1 MSIIVDGS
9 QAKVHWLSNN
19 HNDGCLTK
27 DQGIMYVTK
36 DNKLGKATA
45 ESYAGLTPAEAFERR
60 YGGMK
65 SAMNSNFIATDF
77 YVFDKSATADADP
90 DDSVRSLTNSLHS
103 KKKVPFSA
111 NVGSRQE
118 ENTNSEA
125 LISYNREK
133 HLPLLTEVVKQYL
146 NLEMF
151 FDTKDPIIWRFKQ
164 EEDIEEIFERLI
176 QYRLCLYAAYTSR
189 GKTKIGIEV
198 AVRLCQQG
206 GIVLVTT
213 PITDTKK
220 SFEENINDF
229 HFGADRN
236 LKVTY
241 MDSTEFAKHSVTEL
255 RQRADKG
262 ELIFIVLTVQD
273 LRYGEDA
280 SINVDSDTKELRA
293 KYHALSGNVNLW
305 IRDERHAQYG
315 GEVTSQRLANMTAE
329 YELDLTATPYNVL
342 DKYNWEQIVS
352 RTLLWG
358 LKYKEHTKLPTI
370 RIDAVS
376 TPLSNVS
383 SKIAAMYSEEEGFDP
398 RKLFVR
404 INSNFVLESE
414 LLDIR
419 DLMYHS
425 PLSKKKNPLSIAN
438 DTELSSVAK
447 TCGFW
452 VLPEGQ
458 DGDGAAD
465 YIPDLAALLNTNS
478 KTYFTDSYT
487 LEKECPKTT
496 TIGKYVESL
505 VKQHGR
511 VIILTCGKF
520 LTGTDIPCLG
530 HIVLMA
536 KMNNIAN
543 FEQLLGRMIREYP
556 GKDEVKMYCF
566 APAMMIGLVMGEMAK
581 KNVALNGGSEYE
593 MLECIPLTEYTNEK
607 PRKINPDTI
616 LAAIQEHFKKLSRDR
631 LPSSSLETQLTKID
645 LSIWEGLNTKKFKK
659 SAPKAGVTE
668 DNGAKVKTKIGNNP
682 KTGKPYTKDELSTIT
697 QIANAIQTVMV
708 EAKWIAYSIDNYDYS
723 VVLSNPVLSKMF
735 PEEMD
740 AVIDTVEND
749 PVIKDMV
756 VKNLNDKQL
765 AYKGLAPIDVYDDI
779 FMNNEYKKN
788 IGLVYVNFA
797 MAKELVDTLP
807 KSKYNKEGTTICVFN
822 ALSGTIPL
830 LLKERFPKARI
841 ICAEYFEY
849 FKDHL
854 TRLGFEV
861 VGIIEDKD
869 GNLYLD
875 KDNMNNMKF
884 DIVIGNPPYQ
894 DGDRE
899 DQANKLWP
907 QFVKKAYDLVRDNGY
922 VAMITPNGWMQPTAD
937 IGKGTGK
944 NALSI
949 FNDIFKKNNLIL
961 ANIDSD
967 NIRETHFK
975 GVGSTFSYYLFQKAS
990 YSGSTEFITS
1000 TGNVQIDISKIDSLP
1015 KVTSKESLSI
1025 VKKMVGTPFMFC
1037 DQNHGLGGKENDTQ
1051 GPSVFLKK
1059 TKNGNV
1065 SETVDYKYKTYHTNK
1080 NGGTYWYSETLNPYT
1095 NTPKV
1100 IISLSGTYL
1109 PVFNN
1114 TTGFSNMCL
1123 ALMCATDKEATRAQF
1138 ILSSK
1143 LYKFWVEMQ
1152 KFSGF
1157 NPRKLIL
1164 TLPALSLAQDWTDD
1178 TIYKHFSLTQEEIDY
1193 VEANDK

>member
-1 MSIIVDGS
+1 MSVKVDGS
-9 QAKVHWLSNN
+9 QAKVHWLSND
-19 HNDGCLTK
+19 HNNGCLTK
-27 DQGIMYVTK
+27 DQGILYVTQ
-36 DNKLGKATA
+36 DNKFGKATA
-45 ESYAGLTPAEAFERR
+45 ESYAGLTPAQAFERR

-65 SAMNSNFIATDF
+65 SAMNSNFIADDF
-77 YVFDKSATADADP
+77 YVFDKSATADADQ
-90 DDSVRSLTNSLHS
+90 DDSVRLLINELV
-103 KKKVPFSA
+103 KKKRIPFSA
-111 NVGSRQE
+111 NVGSIQE

-125 LISYNREK
+125 LIQYKREK
-133 HLPLLTEVVKQYL
+133 HLDLLTGVVKQYL
-146 NLEMF
+146 GLEIF
-151 FDTKDPIIWRFKQ
+151 FDTKDPVIWRFKQ
-164 EEDIEEIFERLI
+164 EEDIEEISKRLI

-255 RQRADKG
+255 RQRADNS

-280 SINVDSDTKELRA
+280 PNKVDSETKELRA
-293 KYHALSGNVNLW
+293 KYHALSGQVNLW

-315 GEVTSQRLANMTAE
+315 GEITSQRLANMTAK

-383 SKIAAMYSEEEGFDP
+383 SQIATMYSEEEGFDP

-404 INSNFVLESE
+404 NNGNFVLESE

-419 DLMYHS
+419 DRMYHS

-438 DTELSSVAK
+438 DTELSSFAK
-447 TCGFW
+447 NCGFW

-496 TIGKYVESL
+496 TIGKYIELL

-520 LTGTDIPCLG
+520 LTGTDIPALG
-530 HIVLMA
+530 HIVLMS

-556 GKDEVKMYCF
+556 NKDEVKMYCF
-566 APAMMIGLVMGEMAK
+566 APAMEIGLVQGKMAK
-581 KNVALNGGSEYE
+581 MNVALNGGTEYE
-593 MLECIPLTEYTNEK
+593 MLECIPLTEYTSTG
-607 PRKINPDTI
+607 PQKISPDAI
-616 LAAIQEHFKKLSRDR
+616 LAEVQEFFKRLSKDR
-631 LPSSSLETQLTKID
+631 LPSASLESALAGVD
-645 LSIWEGLNTKKFKK
+645 LSVWEGLNTRKFKK

-668 DNGAKVKTKIGNNP
+668 DNGAKVKTKLGDNP
-682 KTGKPYTKDELSTIT
+682 KTGKPYTKDELATIT
-697 QIANAIQTVMV
+697 QIANVIQTVMV

-723 VVLSNPVLSKMF
+723 IVLSNLVLAKMF

-749 PVIKDMV
+749 PIIKDMV
-756 VKNLNDKQL
+756 VKNLNDKQW
-765 AYKGLAPIDVYDDI
+765 AYKGLAPIEVYDDI
-779 FMNNEYKKN
+779 FLNNEYKRK
-788 IGLVYVNFA
+788 IGLVYVDFA
-797 MAKELVDTLP
+797 MAKELVDNLP
-807 KSKYNKEGTTICVFN
+807 RSKYNKEGAVLLVLN

-830 LLKERFPKARI
+830 LLKEKFPKARI
-841 ICAEYFEY
+841 VCAEYFEY

-854 TRLGFEV
+854 QRLGFEIN
-861 VGIIEDKD
+861 GISEGDD
-869 GNLYLD
+869 GKLYLE
-875 KDNMNNMKF
+875 NEMKF
-884 DIVIGNPPYQ
+884 DVVVGNPPYQ
-894 DGDRE
+894 DPTG
-899 DQANKLWP
+899 QNTIYPKFYA
-907 QFVKKAYDLVRDNGY
+907 KALEVCKSNGHI
-922 VAMITPNGWMQPTAD
+922 AMITPPAIIPGLW
-937 IGKGTGK
+937 GVK
-944 NALSI
+944 NPDGI
-949 FNDIFKKNNLIL
+949 KMPNPIQIEKIV
-961 ANIDSD
+961 
-967 NIRETHFK
+967 
-975 GVGSTFSYYLFQKAS
+975 VG
-990 YSGSTEFITS
+990 
-1000 TGNVQIDISKIDSLP
+1000 N
-1015 KVTSKESLSI
+1015 I
-1025 VKKMVGTPFMFC
+1025 VKDHFPGVASDFCYFLLKNTTPNNTQVTVVTDSGTVVAAGPIFPREVNNVEIAQKILNKCFSFYK
-1037 DQNHGLGGKENDTQ
+1037 DPYKSTSGDHGKSARFDPNGKDLVVEAISTA
-1051 GPSVFLKK
+1051 GEVRTRPAVWLKAH
-1059 TKNGNV
+1059 
-1065 SETVDYKYKTYHTNK
+1065 DHYNK
-1080 NGGTYWYSETLNPYT
+1080 
-1095 NTPKV
+1095 PKV
-1100 IISLSGTYL
+1100 IMPMYGKVAVVDYSHKLVSAAQEKTATGKLTGHNVITVLTNSDDESESLVQILESRL
-1109 PVFNN
+1109 QQFFNQVTCETRSPYVN
-1114 TTGFSNMCL
+1114 FLKNFVGVPLNKKYTNEELET
-1123 ALMCATDKEATRAQF
+1123 ALGLDTEEKEWLRANF
-1138 ILSSK
+1138 
-1143 LYKFWVEMQ
+1143 
-1152 KFSGF
+1152 
-1157 NPRKLIL
+1157 
-1164 TLPALSLAQDWTDD
+1164 
-1178 TIYKHFSLTQEEIDY
+1178 
-1193 VEANDK
+1193 

>member
-1 MSIIVDGS
+1 MSVIVDGS

-19 HNDGCLTK
+19 HNNGCLTK
-27 DQGIMYVTK
+27 DQGILYVTK

-45 ESYAGLTPAEAFERR
+45 ESYAGLTPAQAFERR

-65 SAMNSNFIATDF
+65 SAMTSNFIATDF
-77 YVFDKSATADADP
+77 YVFDKSSSSDADP
-90 DDSVRSLTNSLHS
+90 DDGVRLLVNGLHS
-103 KKKVPFSA
+103 KKKVPFGA
-111 NVGSRQE
+111 NVGSTQE

-125 LISYNREK
+125 LISYNREN
-133 HLPLLTEVVKQYL
+133 HLGILTEIVKQYL
-146 NLEMF
+146 GLEMF

-164 EEDIEEIFERLI
+164 EEDIEEIFERLV

-229 HFGADRN
+229 HFGANRN

-241 MDSTEFAKHSVTEL
+241 IDSLEFAKHSVTGL
-255 RQRADKG
+255 RQRADDG
-262 ELIFIVLTVQD
+262 ELIFVVLTVQD
-273 LRYGEDA
+273 LRYGE
-280 SINVDSDTKELRA
+280 VDIKFVDEDTKKLRD
-293 KYHALSGNVNLW
+293 KYHTLSGNVNLW

-342 DKYNWEQIVS
+342 DKYNWDQIVS

-358 LKYKEHTKLPTI
+358 LKYAAHTKLPTI

-404 INSNFVLESE
+404 NNGNFVLEAE

-419 DLMYHS
+419 DRMYHS
-425 PLSKKKNPLSIAN
+425 PLSKKKEPLSIAN

-447 TCGFW
+447 NCGFW

-496 TIGKYVESL
+496 TIGKYIESL
-505 VKQHGR
+505 VNLHGR

-520 LTGTDIPCLG
+520 LTGTDIPALG

-566 APAMMIGLVMGEMAK
+566 APAMEIGLVQGKMAK
-581 KNVALNGGSEYE
+581 MNTALGGSTEYE
-593 MLECIPLTEYTNEK
+593 MLECIPLTEYTSNG
-607 PRKINPDTI
+607 PCKISPDTI
-616 LAAIQEHFKKLSRDR
+616 LAEVQEFFKRLSKDR
-631 LPSSSLETQLTKID
+631 LPSASLESALAGID
-645 LSIWEGLNTKKFKK
+645 LSVWEGLDTKKFKK

-668 DNGAKVKTKIGNNP
+668 DNGAKVKNKLGDNP
-682 KTGKPYTKDELSTIT
+682 KTGKPYTKDELTTIT

-723 VVLSNPVLSKMF
+723 VVLSNPALAKMF
-735 PEEMD
+735 SEEIN

-749 PVIKDMV
+749 LVIKDMV
-756 VKNLNDKQL
+756 IKNLNDKQL
-765 AYKGLAPIDVYDDI
+765 AYKGLTPIEVYDDI
-779 FMNNEYKKN
+779 FLNNEYKRK

-797 MAKELVDTLP
+797 MAKEMVDKLP
-807 KSKYNKEGTTICVFN
+807 KSKYNKEGAIICVYN

-841 ICAEYFEY
+841 VCAEYFDY

-861 VGIIEDKD
+861 TGIAEDNID
-869 GNLYLD
+869 GKLYLD
-875 KDNMNNMKF
+875 KEYKMKF
-884 DIVIGNPPYQ
+884 DVVIGNPPYQ
-894 DGDRE
+894 DPTG
-899 DQANKLWP
+899 QNTIYPKFYA
-907 QFVKKAYDLVRDNGY
+907 KAIEVCKSAGHI
-922 VAMITPNGWMQPTAD
+922 AMITPPAIIPGLW
-937 IGKGTGK
+937 
-944 NALSI
+944 
-949 FNDIFKKNNLIL
+949 
-961 ANIDSD
+961 
-967 NIRETHFK
+967 
-975 GVGSTFSYYLFQKAS
+975 GVKDPDGIKMPSPIQIEYIKV
-990 YSGSTEFITS
+990 
-1000 TGNVQIDISKIDSLP
+1000 GNV
-1015 KVTSKESLSI
+1015 
-1025 VKKMVGTPFMFC
+1025 VKQFFPGVSSDFC
-1037 DQNHGLGGKENDTQ
+1037 YFVL
-1051 GPSVFLKK
+1051 
-1059 TKNGNV
+1059 
-1065 SETVDYKYKTYHTNK
+1065 
-1080 NGGTYWYSETLNPYT
+1080 T
-1095 NTPKV
+1095 NTSPDNSQVTVVTDSGEVVAAGPIFPREVNNVNIAQSILNKCFSFYKDPYKSTSGDHGKSAKFDPNGTDFAVEAISTTGEIRTRPITWSKQHDHYNKPKV
-1100 IISLSGTYL
+1100 IMPMYGKVAVVDYSHKLVSAGQEKTATGNLTGHNIMTVLTNSDAESESLVQILESRLQRFFNTVTCETRSPYVNFLKNFIGVPLNKKYTNDELETALGLTAEEKEWIS
-1109 PVFNN
+1109 VNF
-1114 TTGFSNMCL
+1114 
-1123 ALMCATDKEATRAQF
+1123 
-1138 ILSSK
+1138 
-1143 LYKFWVEMQ
+1143 
-1152 KFSGF
+1152 
-1157 NPRKLIL
+1157 
-1164 TLPALSLAQDWTDD
+1164 
-1178 TIYKHFSLTQEEIDY
+1178 
-1193 VEANDK
+1193 

>member
-9 QAKVHWLSNN
+9 QAKVHWLSNV
-19 HNDGCLTK
+19 HNNRRLTK
-27 DQGIMYVTK
+27 DQGILYVTK
-36 DNKLGKATA
+36 DKVPKLGKATA

-60 YGGMK
+60 YNGMK
-65 SAMNSNFIATDF
+65 SAMTGNFIADDL
-77 YVFDKSATADADP
+77 YVFDKSSTMDVDP
-90 DDSVRSLTNSLHS
+90 DDSVRTFINDLA
-103 KKKVPFSA
+103 KKQRVPFSA
-111 NVGSRQE
+111 NVGSTQE

-125 LISYNREK
+125 LISYDREK
-133 HLPLLTEVVKQYL
+133 HLNTLTEVVKQYL
-146 NLEMF
+146 GLEMF
-151 FDTKDPIIWRFKQ
+151 FDTKTPIIWRFKQ

-255 RQRADKG
+255 RQRADNG
-262 ELIFIVLTVQD
+262 ELIFVVLTVQD

-280 SINVDSDTKELRA
+280 LGNVDADTKELRA
-293 KYHALSGNVNLW
+293 KYHNLSGNVNLW

-358 LKYKEHTKLPTI
+358 LKFKEHTKLPTI

-404 INSNFVLESE
+404 NNGNFVLESE

-419 DLMYHS
+419 DRMYHS

-447 TCGFW
+447 NCGFW

-465 YIPDLAALLNTNS
+465 YIPDLASLLNTNS

-496 TIGKYVESL
+496 TIGKYIESL
-505 VKQHGR
+505 VEQHGR

-520 LTGTDIPCLG
+520 LTGTDIPALG
-530 HIVLMA
+530 HIVLMS

-566 APAMMIGLVMGEMAK
+566 APAMEIGLVQGKMAK
-581 KNVALNGGSEYE
+581 MNVALSGGSEYE
-593 MLECIPLTEYTNEK
+593 MLECIPLTEYTTNG
-607 PRKINPDTI
+607 PCKISPDTI
-616 LAAIQEHFKKLSRDR
+616 LAEVQEFFKRLSRDR
-631 LPSSSLETQLTKID
+631 LPSAPLETAMAKVDGALLEKIPN
-645 LSIWEGLNTKKFKK
+645 GKFKK

-668 DNGAKVKTKIGNNP
+668 DNGSKVKNKLNVDP
-682 KTGKPYTKDELSTIT
+682 KTGKPRTKEELNK
-697 QIANAIQTVMV
+697 IANAVNAIQTVMV

-723 VVLSNPVLSKMF
+723 VVLSNPVLAKMF
-735 PEEMD
+735 PEE
-740 AVIDTVEND
+740 INTIIEIVESNSD
-749 PVIKDMV
+749 IKDMV
-756 VKNLNDKQL
+756 IKNLNDKQS
-765 AYKGLAPIDVYDDI
+765 AYKGLAPIEVYDDI
-779 FMNNEYKKN
+779 FMNNDHKQS
-788 IGLVYVNFA
+788 IGLVYVPFS
-797 MAKELVDTLP
+797 MATILVDKIP
-807 KSKYNKEGTTICVFN
+807 KNKYNKEGVNILVYN

-830 LLKERFPKARI
+830 LLKEKFPKANI
-841 ICAEYFEY
+841 ICAEYFDY

-854 TRLGFEV
+854 IRLGFEV
-861 VGIIEDKD
+861 VDCFSADDNKIKIGID
-869 GNLYLD
+869 
-875 KDNMNNMKF
+875 MKF
-884 DIVIGNPPYQ
+884 DVVIGNPPYQ
-894 DGDRE
+894 APKKGDYSFWARFVDSGHKSLNNHDG
-899 DQANKLWP
+899 
-907 QFVKKAYDLVRDNGY
+907 YMS
-922 VAMITPNGWMQPTAD
+922 MIIPAGWMSPTND
-937 IGKGTGK
+937 IRQGQRSVMRDIFAKENTSYINIDPDLGKTYFPGIGQKFTWFVLEKGQYISTKIDFGNSIIDVDLSSMSMLAKDTDSINIGILSKLCANPVKWEFTRYIMKESWNEVIFDPLPNHLPRINGNSNHLDKIVYSTNKCKYHDNKKVVLPYNGSDYKFVVDTGSMGCTNAYVMILSDLDLIDSAITYFTHPLLQWLGK
-944 NALSI
+944 NKFTQYNEGALINS
-949 FNDIFKKNNLIL
+949 
-961 ANIDSD
+961 
-967 NIRETHFK
+967 
-975 GVGSTFSYYLFQKAS
+975 V
-990 YSGSTEFITS
+990 
-1000 TGNVQIDISKIDSLP
+1000 SKIDLT
-1015 KVTSKESLSI
+1015 KVVTSADVYQLYNL
-1025 VKKMVGTPFMFC
+1025 TP
-1037 DQNHGLGGKENDTQ
+1037 
-1051 GPSVFLKK
+1051 
-1059 TKNGNV
+1059 
-1065 SETVDYKYKTYHTNK
+1065 
-1080 NGGTYWYSETLNPYT
+1080 
-1095 NTPKV
+1095 
-1100 IISLSGTYL
+1100 
-1109 PVFNN
+1109 
-1114 TTGFSNMCL
+1114 
-1123 ALMCATDKEATRAQF
+1123 
-1138 ILSSK
+1138 
-1143 LYKFWVEMQ
+1143 
-1152 KFSGF
+1152 
-1157 NPRKLIL
+1157 
-1164 TLPALSLAQDWTDD
+1164 
-1178 TIYKHFSLTQEEIDY
+1178 EEIEY
-1193 VEANDK
+1193 VEASVK

>member
-1 MSIIVDGS
+1 MSVKVNGS

-19 HNDGCLTK
+19 HNNGCLTK
-27 DQGIMYVTK
+27 DQGILYVTQ
-36 DNKLGKATA
+36 DNKFGKATA
-45 ESYAGLTPAEAFERR
+45 ESYAGLTPAQAFERR

-65 SAMNSNFIATDF
+65 SAMNSNFIADDF
-77 YVFDKSATADADP
+77 YVFDKSATTDSDQ
-90 DDSVRSLTNSLHS
+90 DDSVRTLVNNLF
-103 KKKVPFSA
+103 KKKRIPFSA
-111 NVGSRQE
+111 NVGSTQE

-133 HLPLLTEVVKQYL
+133 NLDLLTEVVKQYFG
-146 NLEMF
+146 LEMF

-220 SFEENINDF
+220 SFEENINDY
-229 HFGADRN
+229 HFGNDRG
-236 LKVTY
+236 LKVAY
-241 MDSTEFAKHSVTEL
+241 MDNTEFAKHSVTDL
-255 RQRADKG
+255 RSRADNG
-262 ELIFIVLTVQD
+262 ELIFVVLTVQD

-280 SINVDSDTKELRA
+280 PSKVDADTKELRA

-383 SKIAAMYSEEEGFDP
+383 PKIASMYSEEEGFDP

-404 INSNFVLESE
+404 NNGNSVLESE

-419 DLMYHS
+419 DCMYHS
-425 PLSKKKNPLSIAN
+425 SLSKKKNPLSIVN

-447 TCGFW
+447 NCGFW

-465 YIPDLAALLNTNS
+465 YIPDLASLLNTNS

-496 TIGKYVESL
+496 TIGKYIESL

-511 VIILTCGKF
+511 VVILTCGKF
-520 LTGTDIPCLG
+520 LTGTDIPALG

-566 APAMMIGLVMGEMAK
+566 APAMEIGLVQGKMAK
-581 KNVALNGGSEYE
+581 ITAKLAGGSEYE
-593 MLECIPLTEYTNEK
+593 ILECIPLTEYTTNG
-607 PRKINPDTI
+607 PCKIDPDII
-616 LAAIQEHFKKLSRDR
+616 LAEVQEFFKRLSKDR
-631 LPSSSLETQLTKID
+631 LPSASLESALSGVD
-645 LSIWEGLNTKKFKK
+645 LSVWEGLDTKKFKK
-659 SAPKAGVTE
+659 SAPKTGVTE
-668 DNGAKVKTKIGNNP
+668 DNGAKVKTKLGDNP
-682 KTGKPYTKDELSTIT
+682 NTGKPYTKDELTTIA

-708 EAKWIAYSIDNYDYS
+708 EAKWIAYSINNYDYS
-723 VVLSNPVLSKMF
+723 IVLSNPVLAKMF
-735 PEEMD
+735 PEEID
-740 AVIDTVEND
+740 AVIDTIEND
-749 PVIKDMV
+749 AVIKDMV

-765 AYKGLAPIDVYDDI
+765 AYKGLAPIEVYDDI

-788 IGLVYVNFA
+788 IGLVYVNFD
-797 MAKELVDTLP
+797 MAKELVDKLP
-807 KSKYNKEGTTICVFN
+807 KSKYNKEGVAILVFN

-854 TRLGFEV
+854 TRLGFEA
-861 VGIIEDKD
+861 VGISEDINGKLCLEKD
-869 GNLYLD
+869 
-875 KDNMNNMKF
+875 DNVKF
-884 DIVIGNPPYQ
+884 DVPIGNPPYQ
-894 DGDRE
+894 DPTG
-899 DQANKLWP
+899 QNTIYPKFYA
-907 QFVKKAYDLVRDNGY
+907 KAIEVCKPGGY
-922 VAMITPNGWMQPTAD
+922 IAMITPPAIIPGLWGVKNPDGIKMPKPIQIEYIKVGNVVKQFFPGVASDFCYFVLKNSSPDNSQVTVVTDSGEVVAAGPIFPREVNNVVIAQAILNKGFSFYKDPYKSTSGDHGKSAKFDPNGKDFAVESISTTGDVRTRPVTWSKKHDHYNKPKIIMPMYGKIAVVDYSHKLVSAGQEKTA
-937 IGKGTGK
+937 
-944 NALSI
+944 
-949 FNDIFKKNNLIL
+949 
-961 ANIDSD
+961 
-967 NIRETHFK
+967 
-975 GVGSTFSYYLFQKAS
+975 
-990 YSGSTEFITS
+990 
-1000 TGNVQIDISKIDSLP
+1000 TGNLTGHNIITVLTNSDAESESLVQILDSRLQRFFNT
-1015 KVTSKESLSI
+1015 VTCETRSPY
-1025 VKKMVGTPFMFC
+1025 V
-1037 DQNHGLGGKENDTQ
+1037 N
-1051 GPSVFLKK
+1051 FLK
-1059 TKNGNV
+1059 NFIGV
-1065 SETVDYKYKTYHTNK
+1065 PLNK
-1080 NGGTYWYSETLNPYT
+1080 KYT
-1095 NTPKV
+1095 NDELETALGLTPEEREW
-1100 IISLSGTYL
+1100 IS
-1109 PVFNN
+1109 
-1114 TTGFSNMCL
+1114 
-1123 ALMCATDKEATRAQF
+1123 
-1138 ILSSK
+1138 
-1143 LYKFWVEMQ
+1143 
-1152 KFSGF
+1152 
-1157 NPRKLIL
+1157 
-1164 TLPALSLAQDWTDD
+1164 
-1178 TIYKHFSLTQEEIDY
+1178 
-1193 VEANDK
+1193 ANF

>member
-77 YVFDKSATADADP
+77 YVFDKSATTDADP

-358 LKYKEHTKLPTI
+358 LKYKKHTKLPTI
-370 RIDAVS
+370 CIDAVS

-383 SKIAAMYSEEEGFDP
+383 PKIAAMYSEEEGFDP

-404 INSNFVLESE
+404 DNDKFVLRAE

-419 DLMYHS
+419 DKMYHDT
-425 PLSKKKNPLSIAN
+425 LTKKKNPLSIVN
-438 DTELSSVAK
+438 DKELSDVA
-447 TCGFW
+447 TACGMW
-452 VLPEGQ
+452 VLPEGH

-465 YIPDLAALLNTNS
+465 YIPALATLLNTNS

-496 TIGKYVESL
+496 TIGDYIESL

-556 GKDEVKMYCF
+556 SKDEVKMYCF
-566 APAMMIGLVMGEMAK
+566 APAMEIGLVQGKMAK
-581 KNVALNGGSEYE
+581 ITAKLDGGSEYE
-593 MLECIPLTEYTNEK
+593 ILECIPLTEYTTNG
-607 PRKINPDTI
+607 PRKISPDTI
-616 LAAIQEHFKKLSRDR
+616 LAEVQEFFKRLSKDR
-631 LPSSSLETQLTKID
+631 LPSAPLETRLAGMD
-645 LSIWEGLNTKKFKK
+645 LSAWEGKNTKKFKK

-668 DNGAKVKTKIGNNP
+668 DNGAKVKTKLGDNP
-682 KTGKPYTKDELSTIT
+682 KTGKPYTKDELTTIA

-723 VVLSNPVLSKMF
+723 VVLSNPVLAKMF
-735 PEEMD
+735 PEEID
-740 AVIDTVEND
+740 AVIDTIEND
-749 PVIKDMV
+749 AVIKDMV

-779 FMNNEYKKN
+779 FMNNDYKRD
-788 IGLVYVNFA
+788 IGLVYVPFHL
-797 MAKELVDTLP
+797 AKQFVDNLP
-807 KSKYNKEGTTICVFN
+807 KSKYNKEDIIILVAN
-822 ALSGTIPL
+822 ALNGTIPL
-830 LLKERFPKARI
+830 MMRERFPLAQI
-841 ICAEYFEY
+841 VCGEEFEY

-854 TRLGFEV
+854 ERLGFETFIWEEINMEFDV
-861 VGIIEDKD
+861 V
-869 GNLYLD
+869 
-875 KDNMNNMKF
+875 
-884 DIVIGNPPYQ
+884 VGNPPYQ
-894 DGDRE
+894 KPKSDSRMGSRGASELWSDFV
-899 DQANKLWP
+899 NKGLSLL
-907 QFVKKAYDLVRDNGY
+907 KDNGHF
-922 VAMITPNGWMQPTAD
+922 AFIHPNAWRKPEDRNDFWKLLTQDNQMEKLVMSSGKGDQNWFGIGVRVDYYILQKNPKYKNTIVVDHEGVTHDLDLANFD
-937 IGKGTGK
+937 WLPNYAIGEISQLLGKGTSVLYNTFYHTQKKHSDVPTKDCKYPVVHTINKSGLGIKYFDKRQDTDTTHYGVAKVLLNQNELQYPYNDYKGEYGMSQLTFGITISSEEEGEKIIKFLNSVKGK
-944 NALSI
+944 RLIAATKWNTYYTDYGMFKS
-949 FNDIFKKNNLIL
+949 FKK
-961 ANIDSD
+961 DW
-967 NIRETHFK
+967 
-975 GVGSTFSYYLFQKAS
+975 
-990 YSGSTEFITS
+990 
-1000 TGNVQIDISKIDSLP
+1000 
-1015 KVTSKESLSI
+1015 
-1025 VKKMVGTPFMFC
+1025 
-1037 DQNHGLGGKENDTQ
+1037 
-1051 GPSVFLKK
+1051 
-1059 TKNGNV
+1059 
-1065 SETVDYKYKTYHTNK
+1065 YK
-1080 NGGTYWYSETLNPYT
+1080 
-1095 NTPKV
+1095 
-1100 IISLSGTYL
+1100 
-1109 PVFNN
+1109 
-1114 TTGFSNMCL
+1114 
-1123 ALMCATDKEATRAQF
+1123 
-1138 ILSSK
+1138 
-1143 LYKFWVEMQ
+1143 
-1152 KFSGF
+1152 
-1157 NPRKLIL
+1157 
-1164 TLPALSLAQDWTDD
+1164 
-1178 TIYKHFSLTQEEIDY
+1178 
-1193 VEANDK
+1193 

>member
-1 MSIIVDGS
+1 M
-9 QAKVHWLSNN
+9 
-19 HNDGCLTK
+19 
-27 DQGIMYVTK
+27 
-36 DNKLGKATA
+36 
-45 ESYAGLTPAEAFERR
+45 
-60 YGGMK
+60 
-65 SAMNSNFIATDF
+65 
-77 YVFDKSATADADP
+77 
-90 DDSVRSLTNSLHS
+90 
-103 KKKVPFSA
+103 
-111 NVGSRQE
+111 
-118 ENTNSEA
+118 
-125 LISYNREK
+125 
-133 HLPLLTEVVKQYL
+133 
-146 NLEMF
+146 
-151 FDTKDPIIWRFKQ
+151 
-164 EEDIEEIFERLI
+164 
-176 QYRLCLYAAYTSR
+176 
-189 GKTKIGIEV
+189 
-198 AVRLCQQG
+198 
-206 GIVLVTT
+206 LVTT

-220 SFEENINDF
+220 SFEENVNGW
-229 HFGADRN
+229 HFGVDRN

-241 MDSTEFAKHSVTEL
+241 MNSVEFAKHSVTEL
-255 RQRADKG
+255 RQRADAG
-262 ELIFIVLTVQD
+262 ELIFVVLTVQD
-273 LRYGEDA
+273 LRYGEDDTTT
-280 SINVDSDTKELRA
+280 VDTDTKKLRD
-293 KYHALSGNVNLW
+293 KYHALSGEVNLW

-342 DKYNWEQIVS
+342 DKYNWGQIVS

-358 LKYKEHTKLPTI
+358 LKYAAHTKLPVI

-383 SKIAAMYSEEEGFDP
+383 PKIASMYSEEEGFDP
-398 RKLFVR
+398 RKLVVR
-404 INSNFVLESE
+404 NNGNFVFESE
-414 LLDIR
+414 WQDIR
-419 DLMYHS
+419 DSMYHS

-438 DTELSSVAK
+438 DTELSVVAK
-447 TCGFW
+447 NCGLW

-487 LEKECPKTT
+487 LEKQCPKNT
-496 TIGKYVESL
+496 TIGNFIEDL
-505 VKQHGR
+505 VREHGR
-511 VIILTCGKF
+511 VVILTCGKF

-566 APAMMIGLVMGEMAK
+566 APGMEIGLVMGKMAK
-581 KNVALNGGSEYE
+581 INSKLSGGTEYE
-593 MLECIPLTEYTNEK
+593 ILECIPLTEYTTDG
-607 PRKINPDTI
+607 PCKISPKTI
-616 LAAIQEHFKKLSRDR
+616 LAEVQEFFKQVSKDR
-631 LPSSSLETQLTKID
+631 LPTASLESALGGID
-645 LSIWEGLNTKKFKK
+645 LSVWEGLDTKKFKK

-668 DNGAKVKTKIGNNP
+668 DNGAKVKTKLGDNP
-682 KTGKPYTKDELSTIT
+682 KTGKPYTKDELTTIA

-723 VVLSNPVLSKMF
+723 EVLGNPVLAKMF
-735 PEEMD
+735 PEEID
-740 AVIDTVEND
+740 AIINTVKND
-749 PVIKDMV
+749 PVIMDMV
-756 VKNLNDKQL
+756 IKNLNDKQL
-765 AYKGLAPIDVYDDI
+765 AYKGLVPIEVYDDI

-797 MAKELVDTLP
+797 MAKELVDKLP
-807 KSKYNKEGTTICVFN
+807 KSKYNKEGVTICVFN

-830 LLKERFPKARI
+830 LLKEKFPKARI
-841 ICAEYFEY
+841 VCAEYFEY
-849 FKDHL
+849 FKEHL
-854 TRLGFEV
+854 KRLGFEV
-861 VGIIEDKD
+861 VGIIEDED
-869 GNLYLD
+869 GRLYLD
-875 KDNMNNMKF
+875 EDNNMKF
-884 DIVIGNPPYQ
+884 DVVIGNPPYQ

-907 QFVKKAYDLVRDNGY
+907 QFVKKANDLVKDNGH

-967 NIRETHFK
+967 AIRETHFK
-975 GVGSTFSYYLFQKAS
+975 GVGSTFSYYLFQKAR

-1000 TGNVQIDISKIDSLP
+1000 TGSVQIDISNIDSLP
-1015 KVTSKESLSI
+1015 KITSKESLSI
-1025 VKKMVGTPFMFC
+1025 VKKMSGTPFLFC

-1051 GPSVFLKK
+1051 GPSVFVKK

-1095 NTPKV
+1095 NIPKV

-1123 ALMCATDKEATRAQF
+1123 ALMCATDEEATRAQF

-1193 VEANDK
+1193 VEASVK

>member
-1 MSIIVDGS
+1 MSIKVDGS
-9 QAKVHWLSNN
+9 QAKVHWLSNDHYN
-19 HNDGCLTK
+19 GCLTK
-27 DQGIMYVTK
+27 NQGILYVTQDK
-36 DNKLGKATA
+36 KFGKATA
-45 ESYAGLTPAEAFERR
+45 ESYAGLTPAQAFERR

-65 SAMNSNFIATDF
+65 SAMNNNFIADDF
-77 YVFDKSATADADP
+77 YVFDKSATSDADQ
-90 DDSVRSLTNSLHS
+90 DDSVRTLINDLF
-103 KKKVPFSA
+103 KKKRIPFSA
-111 NVGSRQE
+111 NVGSVQA

-125 LISYNREK
+125 LILYNREN
-133 HLPLLTEVVKQYL
+133 HLDLLTGVVKQYFG
-146 NLEMF
+146 LEVF

-164 EEDIEEIFERLI
+164 EEDIEEIFDRLI

-241 MDSTEFAKHSVTEL
+241 MDSVEFAKHSVADL
-255 RQRADKG
+255 RQRANNG
-262 ELIFIVLTVQD
+262 ELIFVVLTVQD

-280 SINVDSDTKELRA
+280 SSKVDLETKELRA
-293 KYHALSGNVNLW
+293 KYHALSGQVDLW

-315 GEVTSQRLANMTAE
+315 GEVTSQRLSNMTAE

-342 DKYNWEQIVS
+342 DKYNWDQIVS

-404 INSNFVLESE
+404 NNGNFVLESE

-419 DLMYHS
+419 DRVYHS
-425 PLSKKKNPLSIAN
+425 PLSKKKNPLSIVN

-447 TCGFW
+447 NCGLW

-465 YIPDLAALLNTNS
+465 YIPYLATLLNTNS

-487 LEKECPKTT
+487 LEKVCPKTT
-496 TIGKYVESL
+496 TIGKYIESL
-505 VKQHGR
+505 VNQHGR
-511 VIILTCGKF
+511 VVILTCGKF
-520 LTGTDIPCLG
+520 LTGTDIPALG

-566 APAMMIGLVMGEMAK
+566 APAMEIGLVQGKMAK
-581 KNVALNGGSEYE
+581 ITAKLAGGSEYE
-593 MLECIPLTEYTNEK
+593 ILECIPLTEYTTDG
-607 PRKINPDTI
+607 PRKISPDTI
-616 LAAIQEHFKKLSRDR
+616 LAEVQEFFKRLSKDR
-631 LPSSSLETQLTKID
+631 LPSASLESALAGVD
-645 LSIWEGLNTKKFKK
+645 LSVWEGLNTKKFKK

-668 DNGAKVKTKIGNNP
+668 DNGAKVKTKLGNNP
-682 KTGKPYTKDELSTIT
+682 KTGKPYTKDELNTIT

-723 VVLSNPVLSKMF
+723 VVLDNPVLAKMF
-735 PEEMD
+735 PEEID
-740 AVIDTVEND
+740 AVIDTVKND
-749 PVIKDMV
+749 DKIKDMI
-756 VKNLNDKQL
+756 VKNLTDKHL
-765 AYKGLAPIDVYDDI
+765 AYKGLAPIEVYDDI

-797 MAKELVDTLP
+797 MAKELVDQLP
-807 KSKYNKEGTTICVFN
+807 KSKYNKEGVVILVLN

-830 LLKERFPKARI
+830 LIKEKFPKARI
-841 ICAEYFEY
+841 VCAEYFEY

-854 TRLGFEV
+854 QRLGFETIGV
-861 VGIIEDKD
+861 YEGDD
-869 GNLYLD
+869 GKLYLE
-875 KDNMNNMKF
+875 NEMKF
-884 DIVIGNPPYQ
+884 DAVVGNPPYQ

-907 QFVKKAYDLVRDNGY
+907 QFVKKSYDLVKDNGY
-922 VAMITPNGWMQPTAD
+922 VAMVTPNSWMQPTAD

-949 FNDIFKKNNLIL
+949 FNDILKKNNLIQ

-967 NIRETHFK
+967 AIREAYFK
-975 GVGSTFSYYLFQKAS
+975 GVGSTFSYYIFQKAQ
-990 YSGSTEFITS
+990 YSGITEFITP
-1000 TGNVQIDISKIDSLP
+1000 TGNVSIDISTIESLP
-1015 KVTSKESLSI
+1015 KITSKESLSI
-1025 VKKMVGTPFMFC
+1025 VKKMVGTPFTFC
-1037 DQNHGLGGKENDTQ
+1037 DQNHGLNGFEGDTQ
-1051 GPSVFLKK
+1051 GTVTYVKQ
-1059 TKNGNV
+1059 TKQGNN
-1065 SETVDYKYKTYHTNK
+1065 TATHHLTHTIYHTNK
-1080 NGGTYWYSETLNPYT
+1080 NNGTYWFGEKPNPYASK
-1095 NTPKV
+1095 PKV

-1123 ALMCATDKEATRAQF
+1123 AMICDTDIEAKRAQS

-1143 LYKFWVEMQ
+1143 LYKFWVDMQ

-1164 TLPALSLAQDWTDD
+1164 TLPQLSLAKNWTEAE
-1178 TIYKHFSLTQEEIDY
+1178 IYQHFGLTQDEIDY
-1193 VEANDK
+1193 IENAVK

>member
-19 HNDGCLTK
+19 HNNGCLTK
-27 DQGIMYVTK
+27 DQGILYVTK
-36 DNKLGKATA
+36 DKVPKLGKATA
-45 ESYAGLTPAEAFERR
+45 ESYAGLTPAQAFERR
-60 YGGMK
+60 YNGMK
-65 SAMNSNFIATDF
+65 SAMTSDFIANDL
-77 YVFDKSATADADP
+77 YVFDKSATTDADP
-90 DDSVRSLTNSLHS
+90 DDSVRLLINDLA
-103 KKKVPFSA
+103 KKKRILFSA
-111 NVGSRQE
+111 NVGSIQE
-118 ENTNSEA
+118 KNTNSEA
-125 LISYNREK
+125 LISFNRETQ
-133 HLPLLTEVVKQYL
+133 LDILTGVVKQYFG
-146 NLEMF
+146 LEMF

-206 GIVLVTT
+206 GIILVTT

-220 SFEENINDF
+220 SFEENINNF
-229 HFGADRN
+229 HFGSDRN

-241 MDSTEFAKHSVTEL
+241 MDNIEFAKHSVAEL
-255 RQRADKG
+255 RQRADTG
-262 ELIFIVLTVQD
+262 ELIFVVLTVQD
-273 LRYGEDA
+273 LRYGEDDTTA
-280 SINVDSDTKELRA
+280 VDTDTKKLRD
-293 KYHALSGNVNLW
+293 KYHALSGKVNLW

-342 DKYNWEQIVS
+342 DKYNWDQIVS

-404 INSNFVLESE
+404 SNGNFVFESE

-447 TCGFW
+447 NCGFW

-465 YIPDLAALLNTNS
+465 YIPYLASLLNTNS

-496 TIGKYVESL
+496 TIGKYIETL
-505 VKQHGR
+505 VKQHSR

-520 LTGTDIPCLG
+520 LTGTDIPALG

-543 FEQLLGRMIREYP
+543 FEQLLGRMIREYLD
-556 GKDEVKMYCF
+556 KDEVKMYCF
-566 APAMMIGLVMGEMAK
+566 APAMEIGLVQGKMAK
-581 KNVALNGGSEYE
+581 MNVALSGGTEYE
-593 MLECIPLTEYTNEK
+593 MLECIPLTEYTTNG
-607 PRKINPDTI
+607 PRKISPDTI
-616 LAAIQEHFKKLSRDR
+616 LAEVQEFFKRISKDR
-631 LPSSSLETQLTKID
+631 LPSASLESALAGVD
-645 LSIWEGLNTKKFKK
+645 LSVWEELNTKKFKK

-668 DNGAKVKTKIGNNP
+668 DNGAKVKTKLGSNP
-682 KTGKPYTKDELSTIT
+682 KTGKPYTKEELNTIT

-723 VVLSNPVLSKMF
+723 VVLSNPVFAKMF
-735 PEEMD
+735 PEEID
-740 AVIDTVEND
+740 AVIYTIEND
-749 PVIKDMV
+749 ADIKDMV

-765 AYKGLAPIDVYDDI
+765 AYKGLTPIEVYDDI

-788 IGLVYVNFA
+788 IGLVYVNFD
-797 MAKELVDTLP
+797 MAKELVDNLP
-807 KSKYNKEGTTICVFN
+807 KNKYNKEGVTILVYN
-822 ALSGTIPL
+822 ALGGTIPL
-830 LLKERFPKARI
+830 LLKEKFPNARI

-861 VGIIEDKD
+861 IGIAEDNND
-869 GNLYLD
+869 GKLYLD
-875 KDNMNNMKF
+875 EEHEMKLKC
-884 DIVIGNPPYQ
+884 DVVIGNPPYQ
-894 DGDRE
+894 DPTG
-899 DQANKLWP
+899 QNTIYPKFYA
-907 QFVKKAYDLVRDNGY
+907 KAINVCKPDGLV
-922 VAMITPNGWMQPTAD
+922 VMITPPAIIPGLWGVKDTDGIKMPKPIQ
-937 IGKGTGK
+937 I
-944 NALSI
+944 
-949 FNDIFKKNNLIL
+949 KKI
-961 ANIDSD
+961 
-967 NIRETHFK
+967 K
-975 GVGSTFSYYLFQKAS
+975 V
-990 YSGSTEFITS
+990 
-1000 TGNVQIDISKIDSLP
+1000 GNVVKNFFPGVASDFCYFVLKNVTTP
-1015 KVTSKESLSI
+1015 PNNTKVTVVTDSGEVVSSGPIFPREVNNVVIAQAILNKCFSFYKDPYKSTSGDHGKSAKFDSNGKDFAVESISTTGDVRTRPVTWSK
-1025 VKKMVGTPFMFC
+1025 KH
-1037 DQNHGLGGKENDTQ
+1037 DH
-1051 GPSVFLKK
+1051 
-1059 TKNGNV
+1059 
-1065 SETVDYKYKTYHTNK
+1065 YNK
-1080 NGGTYWYSETLNPYT
+1080 
-1095 NTPKV
+1095 PKV
-1100 IISLSGTYL
+1100 IMPMYGKVAVVDYSHKLVSAGQEKTA
-1109 PVFNN
+1109 
-1114 TTGFSNMCL
+1114 TG
-1123 ALMCATDKEATRAQF
+1123 
-1138 ILSSK
+1138 K
-1143 LYKFWVEMQ
+1143 LTGHNIMTV
-1152 KFSGF
+1152 
-1157 NPRKLIL
+1157 
-1164 TLPALSLAQDWTDD
+1164 
-1178 TIYKHFSLTQEEIDY
+1178 LTQNDAESESLVQILESRLQRFFNTVTCETRSPYVNFLKNFVGVPLIKKYTNDDLEIVLGLTVEEREWIS
-1193 VEANDK
+1193 ANF